1 MKKRLFFTI
10 LLSTIL
16 VFVFSLCIS
25 AQTIIYDEYE
35 EKTALTYD
43 PSELVLFDDGCAYPS
58 YYIFEDSDAFKTNY
72 EWLNQ
77 KAVKNYSDAS
87 VVELCIPTGVL
98 TGGNFKNDSSASFTS
113 ILKLNTGKTLQKTNG
128 DFWTNLTLTHVTF
141 GQGFTND
148 GLGQWF
154 FNGAKVEYIIFSDN
168 SQITTLP
175 SQFFGGLT
183 TLKGIY
189 FGNSITNIVGGTFQN
204 MGSSNVF
211 LMNTPSDTEP
221 SEVYYFKSILQEG
234 NFYNFKTNA
243 KTNTWVFPS
252 SVNGIGSGWNIDH
265 AENLPINLVFLTS
278 NASDVTINNTIGS
291 TKLTGKSF
299 YFPNISSENANKMT
313 VVPHATFFF
322 GDGKKISYNGAW
334 DAAVD
339 MIGSEHLHDTKN
351 DISTLPTCTKAG
363 LIATHCFCG
372 KSLSSTTIDA
382 LGHDFSLKADEKE
395 PKVIDWSYKNNNYF
409 ENACPMYCCLDC
421 GADYFGEE
429 LDNSFLFYSSGYSI
443 PESAGSNSI
452 AYAITVN
459 KNGFEKYKELTG
471 KTVRYGVVVAVGDA
485 LGTPLSIENGDLSV
499 KNQAVFAEMTGS
511 EYTCLKV
518 RLCNLTDGAIF
529 NCCAFAVEGST
540 ISYISDKAVSSSAE
554 TKKL

>member
-35 EKTALTYD
+35 EKSVLTYD
-43 PSELVLFDDGCAYPS
+43 PSELVLFDDGYAYPS
-58 YYIFEDSDAFKTNY
+58 YYIFEDSEVFKTNY
-72 EWLNQ
+72 KWLNQ
-77 KAVKNYSDAS
+77 KATKNYSDAN

-98 TGGNFKNDSSASFTS
+98 TGGYFKKDSSFTS

-128 DFWTNLTLTHVTF
+128 DFWTNLTLTNVTF
-141 GQGFTND
+141 GEGFTNQ

-154 FNGAKVEYIIFSDN
+154 FNSAKVEYVIFSDN
-168 SQITTLP
+168 SKITTLP
-175 SQFFGGLT
+175 SQFFAALS

-189 FGNSITNIVGGTFQN
+189 FGNTITNIGSGTFTN

-211 LMNTPSDTEP
+211 LMNTPTDTEAP
-221 SEVYYFKSILQEG
+221 EVYYFKSNLVEG
-234 NFYNFKTNA
+234 NFYNFKQNA
-243 KTNTWVFPS
+243 TTTTWVFPS
-252 SVNGIGSGWNIDH
+252 SVNGIGSGFNFDMQNH
-265 AENLPINLVFLTS
+265 PKNFVFLTS
-278 NASDVTINNTIGS
+278 DDSSVVINDAIGSIKLNNT
-291 TKLTGKSF
+291 KF
-299 YFPNISSENANKMT
+299 YFPNISSENANNMT
-313 VVPHATFFF
+313 VAPHTTFFF
-322 GDGKKISYNGAW
+322 GDSKKISYNGSW
-334 DAAVD
+334 GEAVD
-339 MIGSEHLHDTKN
+339 MTDSEHLHDTAN
-351 DISTLPTCTKAG
+351 DVSTPPSCTKAG
-363 LIATHCFCG
+363 LTATYCFCG
-372 KSLSSTTIDA
+372 KSLSSITIGA

-395 PKVIDWSYKNNNYF
+395 PMIIDWSYENNNYF
-409 ENACPMYCCLDC
+409 ENACPMYRCLDC
-421 GADYFGEE
+421 GADYYGKE
-429 LDNSFLFYSSGYSI
+429 LENSFLFYSSGYSI
-443 PESAGSNSI
+443 PEAAGSNSI

-471 KTVRYGVVVAVGDA
+471 KTIRYGVVAAVGDA
-485 LGTPLSIENGDLSV
+485 LGSPLSIENGNLSI
-499 KNQAVFAEMTGS
+499 KNQAVFAEMTDS